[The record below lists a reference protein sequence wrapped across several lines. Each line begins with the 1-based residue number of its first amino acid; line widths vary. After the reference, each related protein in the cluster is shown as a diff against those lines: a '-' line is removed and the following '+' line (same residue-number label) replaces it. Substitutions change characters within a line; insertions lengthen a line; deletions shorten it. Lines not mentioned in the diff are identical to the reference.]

1 MADKVNYKALIKFSE
16 TTRTVILDVNEL
28 FNLRTDEIYSTEIVI
43 DENNNSFIPEVV

>member
-28 FNLRTDEIYSTEIVI
+28 FNISTDEIYSTDII
-43 DENNNSFIPEVV
+43 ISNNDSFTPEVI